1 MVIQGSNKVS
11 FGSPG
16 QVDVLAGEV
25 TLKALHEDKTSLAN

>member
-16 QVDVLAGEV
+16 QVDVLAGQV